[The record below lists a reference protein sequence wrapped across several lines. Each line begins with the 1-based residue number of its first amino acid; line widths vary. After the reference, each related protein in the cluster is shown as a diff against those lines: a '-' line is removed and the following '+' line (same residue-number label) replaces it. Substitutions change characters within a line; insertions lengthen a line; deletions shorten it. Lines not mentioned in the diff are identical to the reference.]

1 MAEDFQGGCRWRRAD
16 NIWKYRPENVS
27 MLSYYL
33 KINKKKNIIAK
44 SSFTSE
50 FSLKL

>member
-1 MAEDFQGGCRWRRAD
+1 MAGDFQGGWRWRRAD

-33 KINKKKNIIAK
+33 KTKKERKQDG
-44 SSFTSE
+44 
-50 FSLKL
+50 